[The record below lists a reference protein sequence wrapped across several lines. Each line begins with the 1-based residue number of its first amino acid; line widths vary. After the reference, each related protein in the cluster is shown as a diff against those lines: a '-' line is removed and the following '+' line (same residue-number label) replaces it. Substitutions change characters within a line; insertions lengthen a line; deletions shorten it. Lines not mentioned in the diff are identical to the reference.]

1 MIKIL
6 ILTDR
11 ITRWYYTIL
20 NMMEIDSTIRKKNIL
35 KCVTSYSFHI
45 RSGFPDL
52 DVEQLMHVIL
62 DKQLDEKTF
71 YEILMPTIKQRI
83 TNHGLDELLIIDK
96 NINL

>member
-11 ITRWYYTIL
+11 ITRWYHTIL
-20 NMMEIDSTIRKKNIL
+20 NMMEIDSTIQRKEYTEMRNKL
-35 KCVTSYSFHI
+35 FTFHI
-45 RSGFPDL
+45 LNRFPESGRGAAYA
-52 DVEQLMHVIL
+52 HVIL

-83 TNHGLDELLIIDK
+83 TNHDLDKLL
-96 NINL
+96 NN

>member
-20 NMMEIDSTIRKKNIL
+20 NMMEIDSTIQRKEYTEMRNKL
-35 KCVTSYSFHI
+35 FTFHI
-45 RSGFPDL
+45 RSGFP
-52 DVEQLMHVIL
+52 ESRRGAAYAHVIL

-71 YEILMPTIKQRI
+71 YEILMPTVKQRI
-83 TNHGLDELLIIDK
+83 TSYNLNELL
-96 NINL
+96 NN

>member
-20 NMMEIDSTIRKKNIL
+20 NMMEIDSTIQRKQYIEMHNKLFTFDIRN
-35 KCVTSYSFHI
+35 SFPES
-45 RSGFPDL
+45 RRGAAYA
-52 DVEQLMHVIL
+52 HVIL
-62 DKQLDEKTF
+62 DKQIDEKLY

-83 TNHGLDELLIIDK
+83 TSHGLDNLL
-96 NINL
+96 NN